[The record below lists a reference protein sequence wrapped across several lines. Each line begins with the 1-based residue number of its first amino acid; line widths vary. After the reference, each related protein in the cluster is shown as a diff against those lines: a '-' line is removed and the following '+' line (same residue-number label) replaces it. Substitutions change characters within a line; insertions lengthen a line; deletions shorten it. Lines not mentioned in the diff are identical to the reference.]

1 MLRPPKE
8 GKMDM
13 EKVKVGEFV
22 FGTIEKIQYERDHV
36 FKGFEGKEDRTAP
49 AVRFVFKLQG
59 YEFNHYSRWMKFS
72 MDKRANLF
80 DKYVTALVA
89 NAKEYMDFDL
99 EELVGMDVKMIWD
112 EKNSFQSISNIWPV
126 KKKITVKELQDEP
139 DEPSPSDD
147 DFIPEIEEN
156 DVPL

>member
-13 EKVKVGEFV
+13 EKVKIGEFI
-22 FGTIEKIQYERDHV
+22 FGTIEKIQYEAEHV
-36 FKGFEGKEDRTAP
+36 FKGFEGKEDRIAP

-59 YEFNHYSRWMKFS
+59 YEFHHYSRWMKFS

-89 NAKEYMDFDL
+89 NAKEYMDFDI
-99 EELVGMDVKMIWD
+99 EELVGIDVETIWD
-112 EKNSFQSISNIWPV
+112 EKNGFQSITNIWPV
-126 KKKITVKELQDEP
+126 KKKITVKELHDEP
-139 DEPSPSDD
+139 PETPTDD
-147 DFIPEIEEN
+147 DFIPEIE
-156 DVPL
+156 DDIPL